1 MKVEFLKDNFKY
13 YLRGMVQ
20 MNVSKKGDIIEVDSE
35 TADRWIKKSVAKI
48 VVDKVEVKP
57 VISNHTPDIELPDI
71 ELPII
76 ADKPKKRGRKKK
88 QS

>member
-20 MNVSKKGDIIEVDSE
+20 MNMSKKGDIIEVDSD

-57 VISNHTPDIELPDI
+57 VILNHTLDI
-71 ELPII
+71 ELPIDEPI
-76 ADKPKKRGRKKK
+76 IEDKPKKRGRKKK